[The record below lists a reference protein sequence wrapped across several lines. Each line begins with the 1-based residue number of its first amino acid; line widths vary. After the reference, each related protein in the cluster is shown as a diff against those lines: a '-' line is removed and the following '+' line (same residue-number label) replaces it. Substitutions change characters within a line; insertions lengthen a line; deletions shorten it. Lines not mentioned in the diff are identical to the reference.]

1 MGIHDII
8 FLTANSGAE
17 SVLSNSGLP
26 VIITGA
32 AIIILAMII
41 SRLRSNRK
49 SGQEETSDE
58 DGSGTV
64 VALETCSQEG
74 EEEDLSDDSELAA
87 VIAAAI
93 YAYEEGS
100 GTPVPADGLIVRSMR
115 RVNKSRWRNA

>member
-58 DGSGTV
+58 DGSGTI
-64 VALETCSQEG
+64 VALETSSQEA
-74 EEEDLSDDSELAA
+74 EEVDLSDDSELAA

-93 YAYEEGS
+93 YAYEEAS
-100 GTPVPADGLIVRSMR
+100 GTPVPADGLIVRSIR
-115 RVNKSRWRNA
+115 RVNKSRWQNA